1 LATAGRDARAIR
13 LKGVS
18 EMGTFILTWNPR
30 QWDPDGATHQADLT
44 KFRRRGSVRGQW
56 SVGNRK
62 RGIGPGDRAFLLRQ
76 HEGRGLVASGHFT
89 SPIFQEPHWDGTNRN
104 ANYAKTEW
112 DAVVDIED
120 CLPTEE
126 LKRRVT
132 PFAWDRIQASG
143 IRLPDQLAGRL
154 EDLWRDHLSGLGLA
168 PISIP
173 EEVAGFGLPR
183 GRCPAGDGESLR
195 ARPQSPGDLPAA
207 FRDHLFGVRV
217 RFRGH
222 VRATRTRV
230 HPCSSPA
237 RSVVGRPGLPSR
249 PRAGPEAGV
258 PELPRDA
265 PPAAACSPDRRAAAE
280 ARGRRDGICPIS
292 SVIRYPLRNGGR
304 PHATTDRPI
313 TSLHRPSDRSRSFVL
328 ASLRALHLDRHQR
341 PGTIHTQGLDRT
353 TPHR

>member
-13 LKGVS
+13 LEGVS
-18 EMGTFILTWNPR
+18 EMGTFILTWNPQ

-76 HEGRGLVASGHFT
+76 HEARGLVASGHFT
-89 SPIFQEPHWDGTNRN
+89 SPIFREAHWDGTNRD

-120 CLPTEE
+120 CLPTEG

-173 EEVAGFGLPR
+173 EEVAGSDFAEGAVQRVTVNRYERDP
-183 GRCPAGDGESLR
+183 R
-195 ARPQSPGDLPAA
+195 AR
-207 FRDHLFGVRV
+207 
-217 RFRGH
+217 
-222 VRATRTRV
+222 
-230 HPCSSPA
+230 
-237 RSVVGRPGLPSR
+237 
-249 PRAGPEAGV
+249 
-258 PELPRDA
+258 
-265 PPAAACSPDRRAAAE
+265 AACLQHFGTTCSVCAFDFEVTYGQLGRGYIHVHHLRDLSSVGPGYRVDPVQDLRPVCPNCHAMLHQQQPALTIAALRRRLRAAA
-280 ARGRRDGICPIS
+280 P
-292 SVIRYPLRNGGR
+292 P
-304 PHATTDRPI
+304 
-313 TSLHRPSDRSRSFVL
+313 
-328 ASLRALHLDRHQR
+328 
-341 PGTIHTQGLDRT
+341 
-353 TPHR
+353 